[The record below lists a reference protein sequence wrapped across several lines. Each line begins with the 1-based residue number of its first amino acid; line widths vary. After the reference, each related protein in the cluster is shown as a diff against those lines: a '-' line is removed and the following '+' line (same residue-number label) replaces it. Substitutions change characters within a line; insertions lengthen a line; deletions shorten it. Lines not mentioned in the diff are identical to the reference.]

1 MKILVINSG
10 SSSIKYQLFD
20 LKQHA
25 ALASGLVERIGEA
38 TGRVKHTVLATGA
51 DTVLNRPIVDHRDG
65 LRQMADLLLADGS
78 GVIAA
83 PGEIAA
89 IGHRV
94 VHGGEQFSQPTVIT
108 EAVKAAIRDLSPFAP
123 LHNPAN
129 LQGIEVAEEIFPEAT
144 QVAVF
149 DTAFHQTLP
158 AMAYRY
164 AIPTDLYAKHGIRVY
179 GFHGT
184 SHWYVSK
191 RAAAYLG
198 VSAESLN
205 LITAHL
211 GNGASMAAI
220 QGGVSVDTSMG
231 FSPLDG
237 LIMGTRSGDL
247 DPAVIFYL
255 SERLGMSLTE
265 IDKLLNKQS
274 GLLGLTGANDLR
286 DIETRAQ
293 LGDDAAQ
300 LALEMVAYRIRK
312 YVGAYMAV
320 LGWVDALVFTA
331 GVGENSAT
339 VRRMVCQQLEN
350 LGIVLDEALNRTG
363 VTDTVTA
370 IHSAE
375 SRVQIL
381 IITTNE
387 ELEIADQTAALLAT
401 THAHT

>member
-20 LKQHA
+20 LVRRVV
-25 ALASGLVERIGEA
+25 LASGLVERIGESA
-38 TGRVKHTVLATGA
+38 GRVRHTVVATGA
-51 DTVLNRPIVDHRDG
+51 EQVLNRPIVDHRDG
-65 LRQMADLLLADGS
+65 LRRMADLLLAANS
-78 GVIAA
+78 GVIAT

-108 EAVKAAIRDLSPFAP
+108 EAVKATIRDLSPFAP

-129 LQGIEVAEEIFPEAT
+129 LQGIDVAEEIFPEAT

-149 DTAFHQTLP
+149 DTAFHQTMP

-164 AIPTDLYAKHGIRVY
+164 AVPNDLYAKHGIRVY

-191 RAAAYLG
+191 RAAAYLDA
-198 VSAESLN
+198 SAESLN

-211 GNGASMAAI
+211 GNGASITAV
-220 QGGVSVDTSMG
+220 QGGMSVDTSMG

-247 DPAVIFYL
+247 DPAVVFYL
-255 SERLGMSLTE
+255 SERLGMSLAD

-286 DIETRAQ
+286 DIEARAQ
-293 LGDDAAQ
+293 HGDNAAQ
-300 LALEMVAYRIRK
+300 LALEMYAYRIRK
-312 YVGAYMAV
+312 YIGAYMAA
-320 LGWVDALVFTA
+320 LGRVDALVFTA
-331 GVGENSAT
+331 GVGENSVT
-339 VRRMVCQQLEN
+339 VRRMVCEPLSY
-350 LGIVLDEALNRTG
+350 LGIVLDEALNRAG
-363 VTDTVTA
+363 GSGMVTA

-381 IITTNE
+381 IIPTNE
-387 ELEIADQTAALLAT
+387 ELEIAEQTAALLTAGT
-401 THAHT
+401 VS